1 MKKPTIYIIA
11 NKFHNKRK
19 GNFCPMTIEQR
30 QSDKG
35 KPRRTDGIF
44 QMMRN
49 FIRS

>member
-19 GNFCPMTIEQR
+19 GNFCPITIEQR

-35 KPRRTDGIF
+35 KPRRTDA
-44 QMMRN
+44 MRN
-49 FIRS
+49 LIRS